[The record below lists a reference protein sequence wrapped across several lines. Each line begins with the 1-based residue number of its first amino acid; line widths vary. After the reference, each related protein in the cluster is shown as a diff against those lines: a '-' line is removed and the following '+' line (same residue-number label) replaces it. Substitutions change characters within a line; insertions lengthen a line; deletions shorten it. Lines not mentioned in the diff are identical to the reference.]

1 MIDRFDGEYAFLSNF
16 YPSKITDVN
25 DITYPTVEHYFQA
38 MKTLRIE
45 EREKIAAAPT
55 PGQAK
60 HMGRKVALRSDW
72 EQIKIR
78 VMGIALRQKFSHYP
92 ELKAKLLATGEEELI
107 EGNFWHDNTWGNCY
121 CERCQNIKGKNELGK
136 LLMTIRKELKEN
148 G

>member
-60 HMGRKVALRSDW
+60 RMGRKVALRSDW
-72 EQIKIR
+72 EQIKTR
-78 VMGIALRQKFSHYP
+78 VMGNAIWKKFTKYP
-92 ELKAKLLATGEEELI
+92 ELKEKLLATGEEELV
-107 EGNFWHDNTWGNCY
+107 EGNFWHDNFYGDCY
-121 CERCQNIKGKNELGK
+121 CNKCQNIQGQNWLGK
-136 LLMTIRKELKEN
+136 ILMTTRQRLT
-148 G
+148 